1 MRIPYT
7 RNLLLSTVG
16 FERLID
22 AFEKLD
28 ASGSEPKSASYPPY
42 NILKKDE
49 REYAIE
55 IAVAGF
61 RRDEIEIES
70 EGSKLTVNGRV
81 QAERQGEYL
90 HRGIGTRDFSHQ
102 FTLAET
108 LVVRSADVQDGL
120 LVISL
125 ENVIPE
131 EKRPRK
137 IPIGSSASMS
147 TVSSHSLLAD
157 DRKAA

>member
-22 AFEKLD
+22 AFEKID
-28 ASGSEPKSASYPPY
+28 ATGSDARAASYPPY

-49 REYAIE
+49 RDYAIE

-61 RRDEIEIES
+61 RQDEIEIEA
-70 EGSKLTVNGRV
+70 EGSKLTVSGRV
-81 QAERQGEYL
+81 KAERQGEYL

-108 LVVRSADVQDGL
+108 LVVRSADIQDGL
-120 LVISL
+120 LMIAL

-137 IPIGSSASMS
+137 IPIGLASRSSANNP
-147 TVSSHSLLAD
+147 SLLVD
-157 DRKAA
+157 ERRAA

>member
-1 MRIPYT
+1 MRVPYT

-28 ASGSEPKSASYPPY
+28 ATGLDAKTQSYPPY

-49 REYAIE
+49 RDYAIE

-61 RRDEIEIES
+61 RRDEIEIEA
-70 EGSKLTVNGRV
+70 EGSKLTVSGRV
-81 QAERQGEYL
+81 KAERQGEYL

-108 LVVRSADVQDGL
+108 LVVRSADIQDGL
-120 LVISL
+120 LIIAL

-137 IPIGSSASMS
+137 IPIGQAFSA
-147 TVSSHSLLAD
+147 TAKEASLLVD
-157 DRKAA
+157 ERKAA

>member
-1 MRIPYT
+1 MRVPYT

-28 ASGSEPKSASYPPY
+28 PSGVDAKAASYPPY

-49 REYAIE
+49 RDYAIE

-61 RRDEIEIES
+61 RRDEIEIEA
-70 EGSKLTVNGRV
+70 EGSKLTVSGRV
-81 QAERQGEYL
+81 KAERHGEYL

-108 LVVRSADVQDGL
+108 LVVRAADIQDGL
-120 LVISL
+120 LVIAL

-137 IPIGSSASMS
+137 IPIGQAFGSSNNEP
-147 TVSSHSLLAD
+147 SLLVD
-157 DRKAA
+157 ERKAA